1 MKPAAACHIAL
12 AIAVFVLGGAAVTA
26 PVSAEDP
33 STNQIV
39 KSLQPKVKFRSFD
52 PNQAAK
58 DAKQADLV
66 SRLQKAKTRQITVE
80 ERAEI
85 VEVVKDNEL
94 PAIDLEVFFEFDS
107 ADITPEALPV
117 LKKLGQALSDE
128 KLKGSVFLVAGHTD
142 GKGAGGYNL
151 GLSDARAKSVR
162 EFLIGKFHLDP
173 KQLVA
178 VGFGEEQLKNKEDP
192 LAGENRRVQVVNM
205 ANKDVTAKADAPA
218 AEAAPTPET
227 APAAAPAP
235 EPDGAAP
242 ADQQPE

>member
-1 MKPAAACHIAL
+1 MKPAAARHLAL
-12 AIAVFVLGGAAVTA
+12 AIAALVLSGAASIA
-26 PVSAEDP
+26 PASAEDP
-33 STNQIV
+33 STNQII

-52 PNQAAK
+52 PDQAAK

-85 VEVVKDNEL
+85 VEVVKDNDL

-117 LKKLGQALSDE
+117 LKKLGQALGDE

-142 GKGAGGYNL
+142 AKGSSVYNL

-178 VGFGEEQLKNKEDP
+178 VGFGEEQLKNQDDP

-205 ANKDVTAKADAPA
+205 ANKDVAAKAAPA
-218 AEAAPTPET
+218 PEA
-227 APAAAPAP
+227 AP
-235 EPDGAAP
+235 EPDGATP
-242 ADQQPE
+242 KPE